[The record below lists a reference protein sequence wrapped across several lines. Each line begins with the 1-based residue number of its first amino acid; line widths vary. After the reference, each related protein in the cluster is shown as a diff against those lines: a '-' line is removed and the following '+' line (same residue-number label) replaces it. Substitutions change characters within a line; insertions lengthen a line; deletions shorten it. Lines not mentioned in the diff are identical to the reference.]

1 MPRSMY
7 IYLSTLFCGSLMTTY
22 IMLFGEDSTNF
33 PGKLNGPRQDKTM
46 VVDPAEEGNPSIS
59 VFTDNG
65 AHQVEGFRVSK
76 YSSTR
81 SSPV

>member
-1 MPRSMY
+1 
-7 IYLSTLFCGSLMTTY
+7 MTTY
-22 IMLFGEDSTNF
+22 FMLFGEDTTNF
-33 PGKLNGPRQDKTM
+33 LGKLNGPRQDKAM
-46 VVDPAEEGNPSIS
+46 VADSAEEGNPSIS

-76 YSSTR
+76 YNSTR